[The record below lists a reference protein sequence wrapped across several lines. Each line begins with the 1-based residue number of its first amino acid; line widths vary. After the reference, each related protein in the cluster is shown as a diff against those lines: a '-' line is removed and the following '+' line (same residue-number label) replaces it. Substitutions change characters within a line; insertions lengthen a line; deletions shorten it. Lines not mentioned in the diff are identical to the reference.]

1 MMSFTLK
8 MLSGVKSSHL
18 IWMLLNKN
26 NSSSTFK
33 RGNTA
38 KREARREAKKEA
50 KKEVRK
56 EMRKVSPSKAK
67 RKQRPKTPHVRTTVV
82 GTGVIAENPMYVPY
96 RIKQSSDGK
105 SAVISTR
112 DYVGTITIPA
122 NAVVGQCI
130 LSLPLSPLNF
140 AATRLSIQA
149 GLWEKFQLIDWD
161 FECVT
166 TQGTT
171 TSGQV
176 LAFVDPDIGDLWTQ
190 GQVYNLNRGAVQ
202 WRSQPFNLWENTLVR
217 SNPDA
222 SKGQW
227 FYCNI
232 STSAAERWAYPG
244 QFVVLY
250 AGGATTLP
258 LTTHNIYMRVR
269 LNFANPELDNATGN
283 QSKPVRIYATTIEP
297 AASTI
302 DPIQGSGTT
311 LTTPGF
317 TVDPTNGT
325 LFVNTNQFPN
335 SDLYVTITTTAQNNL
350 SQAIEIIFNTLG
362 SQITLLST
370 GVIKLAAAGAA
381 GYISRVAARY
391 LIPASVGPVTLTPT
405 IAGIGTAGAAYVG
418 LSETQLLIEGAP
430 AGSNIEELFSN
441 CTIPKYHGLLTDNLN
456 GVNYFTYGTT
466 NSTVAV
472 SALAMNQVMLNA
484 VGNGVVLASNPTT
497 NYLKVTLKFIGTVY
511 FQWNTASPFS
521 SSQISFSTDGLSTA
535 DYLGGGSSSAT
546 YIFGVVSSPVLTT
559 TVVTFNRFDGTTA
572 LNPSLIRLNLWVT
585 QAAPIIS
592 KSLDSYVRSES
603 EDEEDNW
610 ERLCEVPPSALRIPE
625 PCPLVLSAAKVP
637 SRSLSDKSIRRGC

>member
-1 MMSFTLK
+1 MYLRLK
-8 MLSGVKSSHL
+8 YYSIFQPNQTNTTIKMEK
-18 IWMLLNKN
+18 KN
-26 NSSSTFK
+26 NSSSTSK

-56 EMRKVSPSKAK
+56 EMRKVSPGKAK
-67 RKQRPKTPHVRTTVV
+67 RKQRSKTPHVRTTVV

-149 GLWEKFQLIDWD
+149 GLWEKFQLSNWD
-161 FECVT
+161 FECIT

-176 LAFVDPDIGDLWTQ
+176 LAFVDPDISDLWVE
-190 GQVYNLNRGAVQ
+190 GEVYNLNRGAVQ

-232 STSAAERWAYPG
+232 STSTAERWAYPG

-269 LNFANPELDNATGN
+269 LNFANPELDNSTGN
-283 QSKPVRIYATTIEP
+283 QTKPVRIYATTIAP
-297 AASTI
+297 TANTT
-302 DPIQGSGTT
+302 DPIQGTGTT
-311 LTTPGF
+311 LITPGF
-317 TVDPTNGT
+317 SIDPANGT

-350 SQAIEIIFNTLG
+350 NQAIELIFNTLG

-370 GVIKLAAAGAA
+370 GVIKLAASGAA

-405 IAGIGTAGAAYVG
+405 IAGIGAAGAAYVA

-430 AGSNIEELFSN
+430 SGSNVDELFSR
-441 CTIPKYHGLLTDNLN
+441 CTIPKYHGQLAADNLN
-456 GVNYFTYGTT
+456 GVNYYTHG
-466 NSTVAV
+466 STI
-472 SALAMNQVMLNA
+472 NT
-484 VGNGVVLASNPTT
+484 PTLT
-497 NYLKVTLKFIGTVY
+497 NYAMGQLMINFVGTGIVVASVAEPGAFQFTLKFVGTAY
-511 FQWNTASPFS
+511 FQWNAQSSLSSTQLKLVSDGNSTVNTFS
-521 SSQISFSTDGLSTA
+521 
-535 DYLGGGSSSAT
+535 GGNTT
-546 YIFGVVSSPVLTT
+546 YFFGVVSSPVVTT
-559 TVVTFNRFDGTTA
+559 TIVAVTGFDGQT
-572 LNPSLIRLNLWVT
+572 LIAPNAIQLNLWVT
-585 QAAPIIS
+585 QAAPTIA
-592 KSLDSYVRSES
+592 KSPDSNVRSES

-625 PCPLVLSAAKVP
+625 PRPLVLPAAKVP
-637 SRSLSDKSIRRGC
+637 SRSLSDKSIRKGC

>member
-1 MMSFTLK
+1 
-8 MLSGVKSSHL
+8 
-18 IWMLLNKN
+18 MLLNKN

-325 LFVNTNQFPN
+325 LFVNTTQFPN

-370 GVIKLAAAGAA
+370 GVIKLAASGAA

-405 IAGIGTAGAAYVG
+405 IAGIGVAGAAYVG

-472 SALAMNQVMLNA
+472 STLAMNQVMLNA
-484 VGNGVVLASNPTT
+484 VGNGVVLASSPTT
-497 NYLKVTLKFIGTVY
+497 NHLNVTLKFIGTVY

-521 SSQISFSTDGLSTA
+521 SSQINFSTDGLSTA

-559 TVVTFNRFDGTTA
+559 TVVSFNRFDGTTA
-572 LNPSLIRLNLWVT
+572 LNPSLIQLNLWVT
-585 QAAPIIS
+585 QAAPITS

-625 PCPLVLSAAKVP
+625 PRPLVLSAAKVP

>member
-1 MMSFTLK
+1 
-8 MLSGVKSSHL
+8 
-18 IWMLLNKN
+18 MLLIKN
-26 NSSSTFK
+26 NSSSTSK

-56 EMRKVSPSKAK
+56 EMRKVSPGKAK

-222 SKGQW
+222 SRGQW

-325 LFVNTNQFPN
+325 LFVNTTQFPN

-484 VGNGVVLASNPTT
+484 VSNGVVLASNPTT

>member
-1 MMSFTLK
+1 
-8 MLSGVKSSHL
+8 
-18 IWMLLNKN
+18 MLLNKN
-26 NSSSTFK
+26 NSSSTSK

-56 EMRKVSPSKAK
+56 EMRKVSPGKAK

-222 SKGQW
+222 SRGQW

-325 LFVNTNQFPN
+325 LFVNTTQFPN

-370 GVIKLAAAGAA
+370 GVIKLAASGAA

-405 IAGIGTAGAAYVG
+405 IAGIGAAGAAYVG

-430 AGSNIEELFSN
+430 AGSNIEELFRN
-441 CTIPKYHGLLTDNLN
+441 CTIPKYHGLAADNLN
-456 GVNYFTYGTT
+456 GVNYFTHGSIDNTGLVTT
-466 NSTVAV
+466 A
-472 SALAMNQVMLNA
+472 AMNQVLSNFY
-484 VGNGVVLASNPTT
+484 GNGIVQTSSSTT
-497 NYLKVTLKFIGTVY
+497 ITLMIALKFIGTVY
-511 FQWNTASPFS
+511 FQWNSANFLS
-521 SSQISFSTDGLSTA
+521 STQLGLSTDGQSTA
-535 DYLGGGSSSAT
+535 NYLGGGASSTT
-546 YIFGVVSSPVLTT
+546 YLFGVVSSPVLTT
-559 TVVTFNRFDGTTA
+559 TVVTFYGFDGTTTIS
-572 LNPSLIRLNLWVT
+572 PSSIRLNLWVT

-592 KSLDSYVRSES
+592 KSPDRYVQSES

-625 PCPLVLSAAKVP
+625 PRPLVSRAAKVP
-637 SRSLSDKSIRRGC
+637 SRSLSDKSIRKGC

>member
-1 MMSFTLK
+1 
-8 MLSGVKSSHL
+8 
-18 IWMLLNKN
+18 MLLNKN
-26 NSSSTFK
+26 NSSSTSK
-33 RGNTA
+33 RGNAA

-56 EMRKVSPSKAK
+56 EMRKVSPGKAK
-67 RKQRPKTPHVRTTVV
+67 RKQQQKTPHVRTTVV

-140 AATRLSIQA
+140 AATRLSVQA
-149 GLWEKFQLIDWD
+149 GLWEKFQLSNWD
-161 FECVT
+161 FECIT

-176 LAFVDPDIGDLWTQ
+176 LAFVDPDISDLWVE

-232 STSAAERWAYPG
+232 STSTAERWAYPG

-269 LNFANPELDNATGN
+269 LNFANPELDNSTGN
-283 QSKPVRIYATTIEP
+283 ETKPVRIYATTIAP
-297 AASTI
+297 TANTI

-317 TVDPTNGT
+317 SVDPTNGT

-335 SDLYVTITTTAQNNL
+335 SDLYVTITTTAQNNAG
-350 SQAIEIIFNTLG
+350 QAIEMIFNTLG
-362 SQITLLST
+362 NQITLLST
-370 GVIKLAAAGAA
+370 GVIKLAASGLA
-381 GYISRVAARY
+381 GYISRIAARY

-405 IAGIGTAGAAYVG
+405 IAGIGAAGAAYVA

-430 AGSNIEELFSN
+430 AGSNIDELFST
-441 CTIPKYHGLLTDNLN
+441 CTIPKYHGQLAAVDLN
-456 GVNYFTYGTT
+456 GVNYFTDGSNLTATSLT
-466 NSTVAV
+466 NY
-472 SALAMNQVMLNA
+472 ALDELMFKF
-484 VGNGVVLASNPTT
+484 VGNGIVSGTLAQPGFFR
-497 NYLKVTLKFIGTVY
+497 VTLKFVGTAY
-511 FQWNTASPFS
+511 FQWNFQSTFTST
-521 SSQISFSTDGLSTA
+521 QIGLST
-535 DYLGGGSSSAT
+535 DSNSTMNYLAGGGPGST
-546 YIFGVVSSPVLTT
+546 YLFVVVSTTVLTS
-559 TVVTFNRFDGTTA
+559 TVLTFTGFDGTTLIA
-572 LNPSLIRLNLWVT
+572 PNTIRLNLWVT
-585 QAAPIIS
+585 QAAPITF
-592 KSLDSYVRSES
+592 KSLDSHVQSES
-603 EDEEDNW
+603 EGEEDNW

-625 PCPLVLSAAKVP
+625 SRPLVLPAAKVP
-637 SRSLSDKSIRRGC
+637 SRSLSDKSIRKGC